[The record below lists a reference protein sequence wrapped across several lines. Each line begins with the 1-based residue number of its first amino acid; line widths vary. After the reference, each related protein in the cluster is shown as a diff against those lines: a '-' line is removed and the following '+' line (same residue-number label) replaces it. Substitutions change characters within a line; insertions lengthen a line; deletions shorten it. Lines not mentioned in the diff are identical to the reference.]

1 MNWAPTN
8 QRARIITRENNLK
21 LINEKMD
28 LNLNNPL
35 NLENPEAFTDILA
48 TGQGKT
54 YFFYP
59 LRSLA
64 IFEIIFLDD
73 RVELLLQ
80 PANFVHYMPESSE
93 LTDASCLPETHSH
106 HVETPMDD
114 VIEYHED
121 STINLEKIPTRFSFT
136 CHICQKSFI
145 SETSYRKHEIIHNS
159 KHHFKLR

>member
-54 YFFYP
+54 
-59 LRSLA
+59 
-64 IFEIIFLDD
+64 
-73 RVELLLQ
+73 
-80 PANFVHYMPESSE
+80 
-93 LTDASCLPETHSH
+93 
-106 HVETPMDD
+106 
-114 VIEYHED
+114 
-121 STINLEKIPTRFSFT
+121 
-136 CHICQKSFI
+136 
-145 SETSYRKHEIIHNS
+145 
-159 KHHFKLR
+159 

>member
-8 QRARIITRENNLK
+8 QRSRIITRENNLN

-28 LNLNNPL
+28 LNLNNP
-35 NLENPEAFTDILA
+35 LENPEAFTDILA
-48 TGQGKT
+48 TGQGKN
-54 YFFYP
+54 FDP
-59 LRSLA
+59 LFWS
-64 IFEIIFLDD
+64 IFLKNFLDD

-80 PANFVHYMPESSE
+80 PANFVHYIPEVHTGSSE
-93 LTDASCLPETHSH
+93 LTDDGCLPDHAETQ
-106 HVETPMDD
+106 MDD

-121 STINLEKIPTRFSFT
+121 STINLEKIPSRFSFT
-136 CHICQKSFI
+136 CHICRKSFI